1 MNNTFNLTRFG
12 KLLKKTL
19 LERPMHTFGFT
30 GLMLVI
36 SLLLYFV
43 IKTFSHLGMAPHIGM
58 AQTITFFGGLIGGSF
73 FLASFVFGYFS
84 SNASG
89 SSFLT
94 LPASTFEKWLCAILI
109 TGVLYPLIFLIF
121 YRIMDSSFVA
131 IYHNSLDTA
140 SPFYK
145 EQYERVYN
153 FDLNGIIARNIYVM
167 FFIYTGAMLLGS
179 LYFNKAAVIKVALVL
194 CAIFIFTFGLN
205 WLMAIG
211 LFGSIEDAA
220 PFNHVA
226 IRAGKEIGSLE
237 LPSRVGK
244 IFLYAIVFVFPTI
257 LWLLSFTRL
266 REKEF

>member
-1 MNNTFNLTRFG
+1 MNNTFNATRFG

-19 LERPMHTFGFT
+19 LERPMHTYGFT
-30 GLMLVI
+30 GLVLVVVLI
-36 SLLLYFV
+36 LYAV
-43 IKTFSHLGMAPHIGM
+43 VKTLSGFDM
-58 AQTITFFGGLIGGSF
+58 AQKLTFFVGVTAGSF

-94 LPASTFEKWLCAILI
+94 LPASHFEKWLCAVLI

-145 EQYERVYN
+145 QLYERVYL
-153 FDLNGIIARNIYVM
+153 FDLTGIVARNVYIM
-167 FFIYTGAMLLGS
+167 FFIYTGAMLVGS
-179 LYFNKAAVIKVALVL
+179 LYFNKVAVIKVALAL
-194 CAIFIFTFGLN
+194 CTVFIFTFGLN
-205 WLMAIG
+205 WLIAIG
-211 LFGSIEDAA
+211 LFGSVEDAA

-226 IRAGKEIGSLE
+226 LRAGKDIGSIE
-237 LPSRVGK
+237 LPTRAGK
-244 IFLYAIVFVFPTI
+244 IFWNTIIYFFPTI

>member
-1 MNNTFNLTRFG
+1 MNNTFNIKRFG

-19 LERPMHTFGFT
+19 LERPMNTYGFT
-30 GLMLVI
+30 GLILAVTLI
-36 SLLLYFV
+36 LYAV
-43 IKTFSHLGMAPHIGM
+43 LKTLSGFDM
-58 AQTITFFGGLIGGSF
+58 AQRLTLFVGITGGSF
-73 FLASFVFGYFS
+73 FLASFAFGFFS
-84 SNASG
+84 TNASG

-94 LPASTFEKWLCAILI
+94 LPASHFEKWLCAVLI

-121 YRIMDSSFVA
+121 YRIIDTSFVA

-145 EQYERVYN
+145 QQYEQVYK
-153 FDLNGIIARNIYVM
+153 FDLNGIIARNIYIM
-167 FFIYTGAMLLGS
+167 FFIYTGAMLLGA
-179 LYFNKAAVIKVALVL
+179 LYFNKVAVIKVALVL
-194 CAIFIFTFGLN
+194 CAVFIFAFGLN
-205 WLMAIG
+205 WLLAIG

-226 IRAGKEIGSLE
+226 ISAGKEIGSIE

-244 IFLYAIVFVFPTI
+244 IFLYAIIVVFPAI

>member
-1 MNNTFNLTRFG
+1 MNNTFNIKRFG

-19 LERPMHTFGFT
+19 LERPMNTYGFIA
-30 GLMLVI
+30 LVLAGTLI
-36 SLLLYFV
+36 LYEV
-43 IKTFSHLGMAPHIGM
+43 LKTLSGFDM
-58 AQTITFFGGLIGGSF
+58 AQRLTFFVGITAGSF
-73 FLASFVFGYFS
+73 FLASFSFGFFS
-84 SNASG
+84 TNASG

-94 LPASTFEKWLCAILI
+94 LPASHFEKWLCAVLI

-121 YRIMDSSFVA
+121 YRIIDSSFVA
-131 IYHNSLDTA
+131 IYHNGLDTA

-145 EQYERVYN
+145 QMYERVYQ
-153 FDLNGIIARNIYVM
+153 FDLNGIIARNIYIM
-167 FFIYTGAMLLGS
+167 FFIYTGAMLLGA

-194 CAIFIFTFGLN
+194 CAVFTFAFGLN

-237 LPSRVGK
+237 LPSRIGK
-244 IFLYAIVFVFPTI
+244 IFLYAIIVVFPAI

>member
-1 MNNTFNLTRFG
+1 MHTYGFTVLV
-12 KLLKKTL
+12 LVVVLILYAVLKTL
-19 LERPMHTFGFT
+19 SGFD
-30 GLMLVI
+30 
-36 SLLLYFV
+36 
-43 IKTFSHLGMAPHIGM
+43 M
-58 AQTITFFGGLIGGSF
+58 AQRLTFFVGITAGSF

-89 SSFLT
+89 SSYLT
-94 LPASTFEKWLCAILI
+94 LPASHFEKWLCAVLI

-131 IYHNSLDTA
+131 IYHDSLDTA
-140 SPFYK
+140 SSFYK
-145 EQYERVYN
+145 QLYERVYP
-153 FDLNGIIARNIYVM
+153 FDLKGIIARNIYIM

-179 LYFNKAAVIKVALVL
+179 LYFNKAAVIKVAFVL
-194 CAIFIFTFGLN
+194 CAVFVFTFGLN

-226 IRAGKEIGSLE
+226 IRAGKETGSLE
-237 LPSRVGK
+237 LPSRIGK
-244 IFLYAIVFVFPTI
+244 IFLYSIVCVFPTI
-257 LWLLSFTRL
+257 IWLLSFTRL

>member
-1 MNNTFNLTRFG
+1 MNNTFNIKRFG

-19 LERPMHTFGFT
+19 LERPMNTYGFT
-30 GLMLVI
+30 GLVLAVTLI
-36 SLLLYFV
+36 LYALL
-43 IKTFSHLGMAPHIGM
+43 KTLSGFDM
-58 AQTITFFGGLIGGSF
+58 AQRLTFFVGIAGGSF
-73 FLASFVFGYFS
+73 FLASFIFGYFS

-94 LPASTFEKWLCAILI
+94 LPASHFEKWLCAVLI
-109 TGVLYPLIFLIF
+109 TGVLYPLIFLVF
-121 YRIMDSSFVA
+121 YRIIDSSFVA
-131 IYHNSLDTA
+131 IYHNGIDTT

-145 EQYERVYN
+145 QQYERVYV
-153 FDLNGIIARNIYVM
+153 FDLTGIIARNIYIM
-167 FFIYTGAMLLGS
+167 FFIYTGAMLLGA

-194 CAIFIFTFGLN
+194 CAVFIFAFGLN

-226 IRAGKEIGSLE
+226 MRAGKEIGSIE
-237 LPSRVGK
+237 LPSLTGK
-244 IFLYAIVFVFPTI
+244 IFLYAIIVVFPAI

>member
-1 MNNTFNLTRFG
+1 MNSTFNVTRFG

-19 LERPMHTFGFT
+19 LERPMHTYGFT
-30 GLMLVI
+30 GLVLVVVLI
-36 SLLLYFV
+36 LYAV
-43 IKTFSHLGMAPHIGM
+43 LKTLSGFDM
-58 AQTITFFGGLIGGSF
+58 AQRLTFFLGITAGSF

-94 LPASTFEKWLCAILI
+94 LPASHFEKWLCAVLI

-121 YRIMDSSFVA
+121 YRIIDSSFVA

-145 EQYERVYN
+145 QRYERVYD
-153 FDLNGIIARNIYVM
+153 FDLNGIIARNIYIM

-226 IRAGKEIGSLE
+226 IRAGKDIGSIE
-237 LPSRVGK
+237 LPTQVGK
-244 IFLYAIVFVFPTI
+244 IFMYAIIYAFPTI
-257 LWLLSFTRL
+257 LWVLSFTRL

>member
-1 MNNTFNLTRFG
+1 MNNTFNATRFG

-19 LERPMHTFGFT
+19 QERPMHTYGFT
-30 GLMLVI
+30 GLVLVVVLI
-36 SLLLYFV
+36 LYAV
-43 IKTFSHLGMAPHIGM
+43 VKTLSGFDM
-58 AQTITFFGGLIGGSF
+58 AQKLTFFVGVTAGSF

-94 LPASTFEKWLCAILI
+94 LPASHFEKWLCAVLI

-131 IYHNSLDTA
+131 IYHNSLDKA

-145 EQYERVYN
+145 QQYEQVYN
-153 FDLNGIIARNIYVM
+153 FNLNGIIARNIYIM

-179 LYFNKAAVIKVALVL
+179 LYFNKVAIIKVALVL
-194 CAIFIFTFGLN
+194 CAVFVFTFGLN
-205 WLMAIG
+205 WLIAIG
-211 LFGSIEDAA
+211 LFGNIEDAA

-226 IRAGKEIGSLE
+226 IRAGKDVGSIE
-237 LPSRVGK
+237 LPTHAGK
-244 IFLYAIVFVFPTI
+244 VFWCAIIYFFPAL
-257 LWLLSFTRL
+257 LWFLSFTRL